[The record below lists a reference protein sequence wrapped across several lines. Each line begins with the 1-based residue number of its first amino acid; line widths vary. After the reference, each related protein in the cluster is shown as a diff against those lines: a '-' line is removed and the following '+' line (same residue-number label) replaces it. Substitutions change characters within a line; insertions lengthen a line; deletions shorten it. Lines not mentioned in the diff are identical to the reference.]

1 LGFGFTFSDDE
12 DDKGN
17 QTLHEDHPVTRQTLE
32 AEAKEA
38 EFAR

>member
-17 QTLHEDHPVTRQTLE
+17 QTLHEDHPVMRQTLK
-32 AEAKEA
+32 AEA